1 MVSSNLKIT
10 FLFIITVVLIS
21 FTVVVTINS
30 NSHAE
35 GLKKEDVNQLIKTY
49 IQQNPQEILDSVGK
63 YQVEQQRK
71 SEEDAVKKVSEKLTE
86 IHSNPLDPIAGN
98 PQGDVILVQFF
109 DYSCGYCKRLVPAI
123 TELLKEDNNVKIIFK
138 ELPILGENSVI
149 ESKASLAVNSIAPE
163 KYFEFHTKLM
173 ASRITGLESIL
184 KIVSEIGL
192 DAKLVEEKMNSA
204 EISSLLASN
213 KALADTIGVRG
224 TPALIIG
231 DKFIPGAIDLATMK
245 QLIAKVRKGKTAPAP
260 VQ

>member
-1 MVSSNLKIT
+1 MFSSNLKIT
-10 FLFIITVVLIS
+10 FLFIITVFLIS

-35 GLKKEDVNQLIKTY
+35 GLKKEDVNELIKTY
-49 IQQNPQEILDSVGK
+49 IQQNPQQIVDSVTK
-63 YQVEQQRK
+63 YQIEQQRK
-71 SEEDAVKKVSEKLTE
+71 SEEDAVKKVSEKLPE
-86 IHSNPLDPIAGN
+86 IQNNPLDPIAGN

-123 TELLKEDNNVKIIFK
+123 TELLKEDKNVKIVFK

-192 DAKLVEEKMNSA
+192 DAKLVQEKMNST
-204 EISSLLASN
+204 EISSLLATN

-245 QLIAKVRKGKTAPAP
+245 QLIAEVRKGKTAPA
-260 VQ
+260 Q